1 MTLNENPWVE
11 LFRQPECKSTD
22 NIVLYFQKQAEMLM
36 SASGGK
42 INGIFDST
50 DEINKSISFALDL
63 TSNISETY

>member
-36 SASGGK
+36 SASGG
-42 INGIFDST
+42 
-50 DEINKSISFALDL
+50 
-63 TSNISETY
+63 